1 VVLAIGLRVLTGPR
15 RLHATRACPPTCLSP
30 DPSLEKFLVP
40 SRFSIST
47 ATVVMLVLL
56 RLNIGWHF
64 FSEGVKHYADPQ
76 WTSEPVLRNAKG
88 PLAPVYQAYLPD
100 VHGFERHLHADTKQ
114 TPEHAVTAWLDQIQT
129 DWHEYEQ
136 QFAAHYDLS
145 ASQRK
150 QAERIVQQYQAK
162 VRNWGEENKESLG
175 THVHEYRRKLAG
187 AEAPARSVPFQKG
200 RIVAK
205 QSQLAGEASTWLAAV
220 KTFERDYHNALDGVL
235 NNEQR
240 EITQMARPRT
250 SIDAVDAVMTYV
262 ILAVGVLLL
271 LGLFTRSACVVGAGF
286 LLSVV
291 MMQPFWISETA
302 PTFNQYVEMFALLTL
317 ATTEVGRWAGLDYF
331 VSRWFSHRT
340 VKGTSD
346 VSAS

>member
-1 VVLAIGLRVLTGPR
+1 M
-15 RLHATRACPPTCLSP
+15 
-30 DPSLEKFLVP
+30 P
-40 SRFSIST
+40 SRFTIST

-88 PLAPVYQAYLPD
+88 PLAPMYQSYLPD
-100 VHGFERHLHADTKQ
+100 VHGFERHLHADASQ
-114 TPEHAVTAWLDQIQT
+114 TPEHAATAWVDQIQA

-136 QFAAHYDLS
+136 QFAAHYELS
-145 ASQRK
+145 EAQQK
-150 QAERIVQQYQAK
+150 QAQRIVQQYQTKA
-162 VRNWGEENKESLG
+162 RNWGAENAEALA
-175 THVHEYRRKLAG
+175 THVHEFRRKQTSAG
-187 AEAPARSVPFQKG
+187 AAASDVPFQKG
-200 RIVAK
+200 RAVAK
-205 QSQLAGEASTWLAAV
+205 QGQLAGEASGWLAQV
-220 KTFERDYHNALDGVL
+220 KTLERDYHNALDGVL

-240 EITQMARPRT
+240 EMTQLGRPRT

-262 ILAVGVLLL
+262 ILAVGALLIV
-271 LGLFTRSACVVGAGF
+271 GLFTRSACVVGAGF

-291 MMQPFWISETA
+291 MMQPFWVSETA
-302 PTFNQYVEMFALLTL
+302 PTFNQYVEMFALLML

-331 VSRWFSHRT
+331 VSRWFSGANRT
-340 VKGTSD
+340 VKGTTD